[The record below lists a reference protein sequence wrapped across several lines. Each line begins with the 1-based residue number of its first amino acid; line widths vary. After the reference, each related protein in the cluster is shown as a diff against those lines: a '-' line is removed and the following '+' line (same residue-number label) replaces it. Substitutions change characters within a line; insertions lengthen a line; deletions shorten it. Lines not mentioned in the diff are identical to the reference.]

1 MFVYNFRFR
10 RFRGDSLIS
19 GHLSKHWACYSLYRA
34 ASRAPDSA
42 FTKTAWARLWHCAV
56 EKPEALGASNA
67 SFFTD
72 RNVHK
77 HFCNLECWFL
87 ADQRIEHILDFLII
101 CFLTE
106 FMEHFCEFL
115 SMIYFFTTMFFFLL
129 RYYNI
134 TTAGRLSWFRK
145 RKLYLWDRWSG
156 GHRFL
161 PLLPFSHPVTPTC
174 QVTHSWQVKQVPR
187 CHLSLHH

>member
-115 SMIYFFTTMFFFLL
+115 SMIYFFTTMFFF
-129 RYYNI
+129 YCDI
-134 TTAGRLSWFRK
+134 TILQQQADFHGLENENFIYGIDGLVGTGFFLCCLSRIQLHPHARLHIPGKSNK
-145 RKLYLWDRWSG
+145 
-156 GHRFL
+156 FL
-161 PLLPFSHPVTPTC
+161 DAT
-174 QVTHSWQVKQVPR
+174 
-187 CHLSLHH
+187 

>member
-1 MFVYNFRFR
+1 MQARALCEKMTLTHWLVSTAAPRRPDRQQVFVYNFRFR

-56 EKPEALGASNA
+56 EKPKALGVSNA

-87 ADQRIEHILDFLII
+87 AEEHIEHILDFLII
-101 CFLTE
+101 CFPTE

-115 SMIYFFTTMFFFLL
+115 SMIYFFTTMFSFIAILQ
-129 RYYNI
+129 YYNS
-134 TTAGRLSWFRK
+134 R
-145 RKLYLWDRWSG
+145 
-156 GHRFL
+156 
-161 PLLPFSHPVTPTC
+161 PTFM
-174 QVTHSWQVKQVPR
+174 V
-187 CHLSLHH
+187 